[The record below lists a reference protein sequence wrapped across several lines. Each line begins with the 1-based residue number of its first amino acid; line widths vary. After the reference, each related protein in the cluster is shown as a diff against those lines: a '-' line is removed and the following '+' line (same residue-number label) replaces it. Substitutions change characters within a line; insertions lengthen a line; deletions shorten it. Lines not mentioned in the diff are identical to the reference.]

1 MNIDWTSPE
10 PRRGLPSELN
20 KFVGPEQVHSQG
32 EK

>member
-1 MNIDWTSPE
+1 MNIDCTSPE

-20 KFVGPEQVHSQG
+20 KFVGPGQAHLQG